1 MQTSDE
7 LAAKTG
13 EGLQIVQFNA
23 TFEGFGMVMDYLCR
37 TAPFSEFTSKTL
49 ADALHLQ
56 LKSGHH
62 LVALRGG
69 VVAGYAGWLM
79 TSRAIAEAWVIDQG
93 KLTAHHDADAAALTI
108 VAAGERA
115 VVTRL
120 IRGARDLNPGM
131 RAYFKRGG
139 EGGRPAVKRSL
150 RGAT

>member
-1 MQTSDE
+1 MQISDE
-7 LAAKTG
+7 LKATSSD
-13 EGLQIVQFNA
+13 GLQVMQFNA

-37 TAPFSEFTSKTL
+37 QAPFSSFESKTL

-56 LKSGHH
+56 LKDGHH
-62 LVALRGG
+62 LVAMRHGT
-69 VVAGYAGWLM
+69 VVGYAGWLM
-79 TSRAIAEAWVIDQG
+79 TSKAIAEAWVLDKG
-93 KLTAHHDADAAALTI
+93 KLVPHRDADVAALTI
-108 VAAGERA
+108 VAANERA

-139 EGGRPAVKRSL
+139 EGDRPAVKRSL